1 MWGQCFI
8 EKFCYFLPYSVMVF
22 YYEQR
27 FGRMSYFMNLVIG
40 ASQLQLHDAHAG
52 SPLPLPGS
60 GYFAEL
66 IRIPFNYPCATPPR
80 TPLPRPRPLRVARL
94 RPPAL
99 HALVC
104 VALGLGAPQ
113 ACWNR
118 AESRAACASSIEV
131 ISTFGQT
138 NPDLT
143 SGMLETCR
151 IVYRTQGGLPAF
163 WRGMSGYI
171 MVAARPAISQVGPSF

>member
-1 MWGQCFI
+1 MRHPTPHAPAPPPAA
-8 EKFCYFLPYSVMVF
+8 E
-22 YYEQR
+22 
-27 FGRMSYFMNLVIG
+27 GR
-40 ASQLQLHDAHAG
+40 ASEAA
-52 SPLPLPGS
+52 
-60 GYFAEL
+60 
-66 IRIPFNYPCATPPR
+66 
-80 TPLPRPRPLRVARL
+80 RPARARL
-94 RPPAL
+94 RCA
-99 HALVC
+99 
-104 VALGLGAPQ
+104 GLGRPSGL
-113 ACWNR
+113 WNR